1 MNILAQINKIVEDKL
16 HQQVIDSVE
25 VVEKTPPM
33 FYVKALAITGVMTG
47 IIFGLQALK
56 NRKR

>member
-16 HQQVIDSVE
+16 HQQVLDNAEI
-25 VVEKTPPM
+25 VEKTPPM
-33 FYVKALAITGVMTG
+33 FYVKALAIVGVMSG

-56 NRKR
+56 NRKK